1 MNPLRKTV
9 EDVQRR
15 LNQSYQ
21 RSIIKHVNL
30 CGVCHA
36 QKHAPPG
43 TLFVN
48 DTVAKFQATRWT
60 QFLLYPA
67 DRQDHRARNGRR
79 HLDLLS
85 SLESL
90 SNFGAGP
97 GTVWHPL
104 TFLKQS
110 DRFLKDCDHNFQ
122 KRVQHV
128 PEGLQNVWR
137 IHTNESKQ
145 ARLRTV
151 KNEEV

>member
-1 MNPLRKTV
+1 MFNYLPFDVTMLVITILRKMNPLRKTV

-48 DTVAKFQATRWT
+48 DTVAEFQATRWT
-60 QFLLYPA
+60 QFLVYPA

-104 TFLKQS
+104 TFLWQS
-110 DRFLKDCDHNFQ
+110 DRFLKDSDHYFQ
-122 KRVQHV
+122 K
-128 PEGLQNVWR
+128 
-137 IHTNESKQ
+137 
-145 ARLRTV
+145 
-151 KNEEV
+151 